1 MENYTFRSCF
11 LNIVHEDLV
20 GTYQNE
26 ITKLLTKTQKN
37 IIIKHL
43 ITLYVD
49 ICCKINTSSAM
60 PFLLN

>member
-1 MENYTFRSCF
+1 MENNTFRSCF
-11 LNIVHEDLV
+11 LNIFHEDLV

-49 ICCKINTSSAM
+49 MLTSVVK
-60 PFLLN
+60 